1 MDLSSTCMEL
11 EGDQEGLDLSL
22 EISNFLHSHHPPP
35 PNFFFLYRFVH
46 AVIKKRPDD
55 HYSFVRCM
63 VHTPWHSV
71 VEADFK
77 HVILLSRE
85 GKLPF
90 LGIILLIEN
99 MTLGI
104 CHLLEI
110 PVYKERLIGELTNTN
125 QHEGKHCALK
135 IMHFVMLI
143 SMNYKAPNH
152 NQGTLKLMLIKQSKY
167 LFHIELFKK
176 KKFTSCINSGV

>member
-1 MDLSSTCMEL
+1 MDMKLLSILYGFIKYMHGTRGRSGGSGPL
-11 EGDQEGLDLSL
+11 PG
-22 EISNFLHSHHPPP
+22 NF
-35 PNFFFLYRFVH
+35 NFFTFSSPLPPLRQIFCLYRFVY

-104 CHLLEI
+104 CHLFEI
-110 PVYKERLIGELTNTN
+110 
-125 QHEGKHCALK
+125 
-135 IMHFVMLI
+135 
-143 SMNYKAPNH
+143 
-152 NQGTLKLMLIKQSKY
+152 
-167 LFHIELFKK
+167 
-176 KKFTSCINSGV
+176 

>member
-1 MDLSSTCMEL
+1 MDMKLLSILYGFIQYMHGTRGRSGGSGPPWKFQLFTF
-11 EGDQEGLDLSL
+11 S
-22 EISNFLHSHHPPP
+22 SPPP
-35 PNFFFLYRFVH
+35 IFFLIYRFVH

-110 PVYKERLIGELTNTN
+110 Y
-125 QHEGKHCALK
+125 
-135 IMHFVMLI
+135 
-143 SMNYKAPNH
+143 
-152 NQGTLKLMLIKQSKY
+152 
-167 LFHIELFKK
+167 
-176 KKFTSCINSGV
+176 

>member
-1 MDLSSTCMEL
+1 MEL
-11 EGDQEGLDLSL
+11 EGDQEGLDLPG
-22 EISNFLHSHHPPP
+22 NFKLFTFSSPPP
-35 PNFFFLYRFVH
+35 PLRQIFFFYRFVY

-110 PVYKERLIGELTNTN
+110 PVYKERLNGELTNTN
-125 QHEGKHCALK
+125 QHEEKHCALK
-135 IMHFVMLI
+135 IIHFVMLI

-152 NQGTLKLMLIKQSKY
+152 NQGTLKLMLIKQS
-167 LFHIELFKK
+167 I
-176 KKFTSCINSGV
+176 

>member
-1 MDLSSTCMEL
+1 
-11 EGDQEGLDLSL
+11 
-22 EISNFLHSHHPPP
+22 
-35 PNFFFLYRFVH
+35 
-46 AVIKKRPDD
+46 
-55 HYSFVRCM
+55 M

-110 PVYKERLIGELTNTN
+110 PVYIKRDLMENLPILTNMKEN
-125 QHEGKHCALK
+125 IVH
-135 IMHFVMLI
+135 
-143 SMNYKAPNH
+143 
-152 NQGTLKLMLIKQSKY
+152 
-167 LFHIELFKK
+167 
-176 KKFTSCINSGV
+176 

>member
-1 MDLSSTCMEL
+1 
-11 EGDQEGLDLSL
+11 
-22 EISNFLHSHHPPP
+22 
-35 PNFFFLYRFVH
+35 
-46 AVIKKRPDD
+46 
-55 HYSFVRCM
+55 M

-176 KKFTSCINSGV
+176 KNLLHVSIHVYEPKIQQNIRIYNF

>member
-1 MDLSSTCMEL
+1 
-11 EGDQEGLDLSL
+11 
-22 EISNFLHSHHPPP
+22 
-35 PNFFFLYRFVH
+35 
-46 AVIKKRPDD
+46 
-55 HYSFVRCM
+55 M

-110 PVYKERLIGELTNTN
+110 PVYKERINGELTNSN
-125 QHEGKHCALK
+125 QHKGKHCALK
-135 IMHFVMLI
+135 IIHFVMLI
-143 SMNYKAPNH
+143 SMNYKEPNH
-152 NQGTLKLMLIKQSKY
+152 NQGTLKLMLINRVYSGISSILNYFK
-167 LFHIELFKK
+167 KK
-176 KKFTSCINSGV
+176 KKFTSFINSCV